1 MIFGNVFDMENIVAC
16 QLTCA
21 AQQRRQ
27 RLVDRTS
34 CLLSLGQSKPE
45 LLLKCPALLSAS
57 DINAFKIS
65 VKRLLAIFLPPPLP
79 GPHGQL
85 HPDVHP
91 IVLLLGWDAR
101 ATLPAASL
109 EAGAASAPSQFSSR
123 RTPGLFCAP
132 ATAASRTRQEDVP
145 LVPHMASRPLFCRS
159 RAVVTLCLCRSEQQT
174 LLQSVHVS
182 LKSRNNC
189 CLYWKLSSRPSH
201 G

>member
-1 MIFGNVFDMENIVAC
+1 MYAIQVSTIWSLYLHGPCFIFGNLYLIFGNVFDMENIVAC

-45 LLLKCPALLSAS
+45 LLLKCPALLSGS

-85 HPDVHP
+85 HPDVHL
-91 IVLLLGWDAR
+91 IVLLLG
-101 ATLPAASL
+101 
-109 EAGAASAPSQFSSR
+109 
-123 RTPGLFCAP
+123 
-132 ATAASRTRQEDVP
+132 
-145 LVPHMASRPLFCRS
+145 
-159 RAVVTLCLCRSEQQT
+159 
-174 LLQSVHVS
+174 
-182 LKSRNNC
+182 
-189 CLYWKLSSRPSH
+189 
-201 G
+201 

>member
-1 MIFGNVFDMENIVAC
+1 MYVIQVSAIWSLYLHGPYFIFGNLDLIFGNVFDMENIVAC

-91 IVLLLGWDAR
+91 IVLLLG
-101 ATLPAASL
+101 
-109 EAGAASAPSQFSSR
+109 
-123 RTPGLFCAP
+123 
-132 ATAASRTRQEDVP
+132 
-145 LVPHMASRPLFCRS
+145 
-159 RAVVTLCLCRSEQQT
+159 
-174 LLQSVHVS
+174 
-182 LKSRNNC
+182 
-189 CLYWKLSSRPSH
+189 
-201 G
+201 